1 MKFLLPD
8 PHYRQGF
15 TSNGLP
21 IGYAVVWGG
30 QVIAYAKDEDDA
42 LVIVAHFAVALREIE
57 EAITAVAI

>member
-30 QVIAYAKDEDDA
+30 QVIAYAESEQKAKLIAET
-42 LVIVAHFAVALREIE
+42 FTQALRDM
-57 EAITAVAI
+57 EATLPS